1 MFLEKIENKLNRQY
15 TLDLLNPA
23 VSGEATGGWDAGSWA
38 FRMAQRDASFE
49 ADNAESRDGDA
60 SQKLRYRDN
69 VMFIGERMVT
79 E

>member
-1 MFLEKIENKLNRQY
+1 
-15 TLDLLNPA
+15 
-23 VSGEATGGWDAGSWA
+23 
-38 FRMAQRDASFE
+38 MAQRDASFE

-79 E
+79 TNDGYRVAPSKETKLFDSNQMAQATANVLTAENYLRDNK